1 MRTRPST
8 TSTAN
13 DPIAA
18 LEARIEVQARANA
31 AELQELRAA
40 LRAIAPPDEAS
51 HAETAL
57 ERENAELKAKLAV
70 LERQHRELQTMFQEH
85 LCGVQHAATTMAA
98 KVNRLCE
105 VNGNDD
111 AAGPAVQ
118 AFDPPAVGKR
128 PAAARASDG
137 PMTAAKRPC
146 RQRDSAVQDQEEAPT
161 VPASE
166 PPAAPLTDEARL
178 RAGMDLT
185 PALVDRFLKHLQVS
199 RTKNGI
205 CIVTKRV
212 CRILPAS
219 VLSSLMGSGT
229 PPPLPAAYGGLLT
242 GEIIVLPL
250 FLENHW
256 SVTMVFGFHNATSSP
271 ATIVFFDTF
280 DSQHREAGIRTHV
293 ADFLAAVH
301 HTTRSGAKKPLE
313 FHHDYVKVP
322 FQDSPSDSGLWMLR
336 SVELTLRACSA
347 TRKISPHSLF
357 ATNFYNVTLEHW
369 ICDSVE
375 QARDSIQDRRTAMIE
390 TLCCYN

>member
-8 TSTAN
+8 TTAD

-18 LEARIEVQARANA
+18 LE
-31 AELQELRAA
+31 ELRAA
-40 LRAIAPPDEAS
+40 LRAIASPDEVSRAKS
-51 HAETAL
+51 AL

-98 KVNRLCE
+98 KVNRLCQ

-111 AAGPAVQ
+111 AGAQ
-118 AFDPPAVGKR
+118 AFDPPAIGKR
-128 PAAARASDG
+128 PTAARASDG
-137 PMTAAKRPC
+137 PTMEQAAAKRPC
-146 RQRDSAVQDQEEAPT
+146 CQRDSAVQDQEEAPT
-161 VPASE
+161 VPASA
-166 PPAAPLTDEARL
+166 PPAAPLTDEAQL
-178 RAGMDLT
+178 EAGMDLT
-185 PALVDRFLKHLQVS
+185 PAFVDRFLKHLRAS

-205 CIVTKRV
+205 CNVTKRV
-212 CRILPAS
+212 CRTLPAS

-229 PPPLPAAYGGLLT
+229 SPPLPAAYGGLLT
-242 GEIIVLPL
+242 AEIVVLPL

-256 SVTMVFGFHNATSSP
+256 SVTMVFGLHNATNSP
-271 ATIVFFDTF
+271 ATIVFFDSF

-301 HTTRSGAKKPLE
+301 HTTRSGAQKPLE
-313 FHHDYVKVP
+313 FHDDYVKVP
-322 FQDSPSDSGLWMLR
+322 FQDHPSDSGLWMLR

-357 ATNFYNVTLEHW
+357 ATNFYNMTLEHW
-369 ICDSVE
+369 IRYGVE
-375 QARDSIQDRRTAMIE
+375 SARDSIQDRRQTMIE
-390 TLCCYN
+390 RLRCYN